1 MKKTG
6 KTIFVRKIWLVTR
19 LNTTQM
25 NFKIIRYE
33 IQYCKDFEPCRKFI
47 AEELAFHLL
56 IVIKTVKLV
65 NLRLSLVL
73 TNLIQ

>member
-6 KTIFVRKIWLVTR
+6 KTPFVRKTWLVTR

-25 NFKIIRYE
+25 NFKKIRYE
-33 IQYCKDFEPCRKFI
+33 MQYCKDFEPCKKVI
-47 AEELAFHLL
+47 VEELAFHLL
-56 IVIKTVKLV
+56 IVIKTLKLV